1 MFQSIPIEFENVQN
15 SSLLR
20 DAVFIG
26 RPPISIDDVFMQFE
40 FEFKEEIQT
49 RQKLACIFQLFMIIV
64 KKEDTLINRM
74 PITSGA
80 DE

>member
-1 MFQSIPIEFENVQN
+1 
-15 SSLLR
+15 
-20 DAVFIG
+20 
-26 RPPISIDDVFMQFE
+26 MQFE